1 MFSSQRGESRVGRR
15 PPHLA
20 VRGSCLIR
28 LPKLVV
34 AGAQKIRASGRS
46 IGAGRACRRPS
57 RRDRRWIL
65 AEDKGERTRRRGARP
80 GRRSAGRLCF
90 RWFRPDPQAV
100 VRARI
105 KESPAIEVS
114 EAPNLFST
122 NASGQQVLRHAHLLL
137 PSYYYPLFTYNKIG

>member
-1 MFSSQRGESRVGRR
+1 
-15 PPHLA
+15 
-20 VRGSCLIR
+20 
-28 LPKLVV
+28 
-34 AGAQKIRASGRS
+34 
-46 IGAGRACRRPS
+46 
-57 RRDRRWIL
+57 L

-137 PSYYYPLFTYNKIG
+137 PSYYYPLFTYKKIG